1 MITITIKIL
10 LLQLAA
16 SHETARRHPSSP
28 RRKLIICPTPI
39 VANKLPCDRSWQG
52 ATAPAARH
60 KTQETQPLSVPL
72 TNRLDLRTLGT
83 NGPTRTPHSPFLP
96 PGSLPPRRLARRY
109 ATFLFRRTHRTRPT
123 LLPSYRILEL
133 TPPQPI
139 LRPSPPRQVHA
150 RGERDGDLQDLPR
163 KLQLQHSRHP
173 ARGFACAAWLLA
185 FSHQVDATPPVLHQ
199 GGLPRGY

>member
-1 MITITIKIL
+1 MVKYQLPTGTAIRGHLVGTSRFSWASRGRLVGVSTITITIKIL
-10 LLQLAA
+10 LLQLDA

-83 NGPTRTPHSPFLP
+83 NGPTRTPHSLFLP

-109 ATFLFRRTHRTRPT
+109 APFLLRRPHRTRPT
-123 LLPSYRILEL
+123 LPPSYRTTL
-133 TPPQPI
+133 PDRAHGSPQG
-139 LRPSPPRQVHA
+139 RPGA
-150 RGERDGDLQDLPR
+150 
-163 KLQLQHSRHP
+163 
-173 ARGFACAAWLLA
+173 
-185 FSHQVDATPPVLHQ
+185 
-199 GGLPRGY
+199 